1 MRQSPS
7 PNTKALKSQITRG
20 RLVSGALSG
29 KCAPTPQEFREL
41 RIKELR
47 AAAAQLVRRAEVL
60 RAEAERLIKIAERE
74 KAKLAR
80 KRRGPTQSAAAPSAK
95 ALRHPG

>member
-7 PNTKALKSQITRG
+7 PKTKALKSQITRG
-20 RLVSGALSG
+20 RPVSGALSG
-29 KCAPTPQEFREL
+29 KCAPTPQEVRKL

-47 AAAAQLVRRAEVL
+47 AAAEQLVRRAEVL

-74 KAKLAR
+74 KAKLGR
-80 KRRGPTQSAAAPSAK
+80 KTRGPRCQRPPSSPEK
-95 ALRHPG
+95 SK